1 MGNAAELRAL
11 MDKVMRNHAAI
22 EPRGFDSQRKRA
34 ELHRQWDDLY
44 DDYALEVLTEP
55 ERVS

>member
-1 MGNAAELRAL
+1 MSNAAELRAL

-22 EPRGFDSQRKRA
+22 EPRGFDSQRERA

-55 ERVS
+55 ERVP